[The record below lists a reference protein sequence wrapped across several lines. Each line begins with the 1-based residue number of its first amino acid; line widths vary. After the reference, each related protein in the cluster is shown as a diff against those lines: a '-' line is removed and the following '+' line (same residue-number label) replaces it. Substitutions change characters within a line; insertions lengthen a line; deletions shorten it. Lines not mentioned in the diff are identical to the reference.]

1 MSEKIENNF
10 SEKSVA
16 EQDIAEKDVAKKV
29 GGWKQKTREVVYDNP
44 WIQVSHQ
51 EVERP
56 NGTEGIYGVVHF
68 KSRAIGVVAVDENNN
83 TWLVKQSRY
92 PNNETT
98 IEIPEGGGPLN
109 EDPLEAAKRELLE
122 ETGIVASNWELLM
135 ELRTSNSVTD
145 EIAYIYTARGLVH
158 GEQQLEDTEDI
169 EVLKVPLE
177 QAIEMAMN
185 GEIVD
190 AMSVAALLKISVIQ
204 SRNF

>member
-1 MSEKIENNF
+1 MTNDSENMPTEKI
-10 SEKSVA
+10 
-16 EQDIAEKDVAKKV
+16 
-29 GGWKQKTREVVYDNP
+29 GGWKQKSCDVVYENP

-56 NGTEGIYGVVHF
+56 NGSEGIYGVVHF
-68 KSRAIGVVAVDENNN
+68 KSRAIGVVPIDDEQN

-109 EDPLEAAKRELLE
+109 EEPLSAAKRELLE
-122 ETGIVASNWELLM
+122 EAGLTAQKWELLM

-145 EIAYIYTARGLVH
+145 EIAYIYTARDLSE
-158 GEQQLEDTEDI
+158 GEQQLEETEDI
-169 EVLKVPLE
+169 TLLKVPLK
-177 QAIEMAMN
+177 QAVEMAMN

-190 AMSVAALLKISVIQ
+190 AMSVAALLKVTIQ
-204 SRNF
+204 ESL